1 MVSRAVTRTKHWLQ
15 AVRPLAQLNIA
26 VPLVLGQA
34 AAWHVHQRF
43 DAGWLVGAFVWGLFD
58 HAFIVLSNDYADRDA
73 DSGARTWISG
83 GSGVLPEGKLSP
95 KQVAR
100 AARIAAFGLIAWS
113 FGLAVMD
120 RPWTPAYAAIAISL
134 LWLYSFEP
142 ARMSYRGGGELLQGL
157 GIGAGLPSLGYYLQS
172 EAFVVPWWVLV
183 PAVVLGVCANAL
195 SALPDFDDDRNA
207 GKRTWAVRFGVETSY
222 RLAIGG
228 ITLSAIAV
236 FAWTPGV
243 SSGIRLIVAVT
254 PLIPLALAMRAKDS
268 FAKAWWG
275 SAAVQ
280 LLLLLWAVALFV
292 TG

>member
-1 MVSRAVTRTKHWLQ
+1 MVSRTVTRTKHWLQ

-34 AAWHVHQRF
+34 VAWHVHQRF
-43 DAGWLVGAFVWGLFD
+43 DVGWLIAGFVWGVFD

-73 DSGARTWISG
+73 DTGARTWISG

-95 KQVAR
+95 SQVAR
-100 AARIAAFGLIAWS
+100 AARLAAIGLVACS
-113 FGLAVMD
+113 LGLAVMD
-120 RPWTPAYAAIAISL
+120 RPWTPAYAAIAMAL

-172 EAFVVPWWVLV
+172 QAYLVPWWVLV
-183 PAVVLGVCANAL
+183 PAIVLGVCANAL
-195 SALPDFDDDRNA
+195 SALPDVDDDRNA
-207 GKRTWAVRFGVETSY
+207 GKRTWPVRFGVQRSY

-228 ITLSAIAV
+228 IVLCALAV
-236 FAWTPGV
+236 FGSTPGV
-243 SSGIRLIVAVT
+243 SPGIRAIVAVT
-254 PLIPLALAMRAKDS
+254 PLVPVALAIRASDI
-268 FAKAWWG
+268 FAKAWWA

-280 LLLLLWAVALFV
+280 LLLVLWTVALFV
-292 TG
+292 TP